1 MPVQQMQS
9 RAKEPSTYA
18 GLGMIVATLVAPF
31 FPAFQTEIAQAGA
44 GLGGL
49 LAILMSEKGPG

>member
-1 MPVQQMQS
+1 MPVKQMQS
-9 RAKEPSTYA
+9 RVKEPSTYA

-49 LAILMSEKGPG
+49 LAIILGERAS

>member
-1 MPVQQMQS
+1 MPVQQMQN

-18 GLGMIVATLVAPF
+18 GLGMIVAALVAPF

-49 LAILMSEKGPG
+49 LAIILGERGT